1 MLGTKSNQ
9 LVKCLGWPCSSFWCP
24 ANGHAECDICSMID
38 AASRLDVVAFLFGAA
53 FFFAAALAAS
63 VRKFSL
69 FVVMSFKLN
78 WPLTDIENLR
88 STTSKPSNFL
98 NVPLTR
104 TSTRLVFDDFGRCTL
119 PPRFPTCPNVARRH
133 LAVKLRVSGVFRG
146 IAQCIRRE

>member
-1 MLGTKSNQ
+1 
-9 LVKCLGWPCSSFWCP
+9 
-24 ANGHAECDICSMID
+24 MID
-38 AASRLDVVAFLFGAA
+38 AASRLDVVGFLFGAGAA

-78 WPLTDIENLR
+78 WPFIDTENLR
-88 STTSKPSNFL
+88 STTSQPSNFL

-104 TSTRLVFDDFGRCTL
+104 TSSSTRLVFDDFGRCTL